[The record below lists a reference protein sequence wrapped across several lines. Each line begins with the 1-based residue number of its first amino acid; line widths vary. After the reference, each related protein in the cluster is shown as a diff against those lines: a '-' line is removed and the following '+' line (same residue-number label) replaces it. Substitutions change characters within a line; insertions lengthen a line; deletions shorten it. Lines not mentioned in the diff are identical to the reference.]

1 LRPSTLLLRIGATG
15 LLVAAGLAGPTV
27 AQAPAGAPAGPPP
40 EARSYPTPTNLKVL
54 PKDTTGRQVHEIMR
68 EWERSLG
75 IQCGSCHAEDAENL
89 GPDGRP
95 LLNFAADSKPM
106 KAVARAMYAMTEQI
120 NQSYLAKIDG
130 SGVPLA
136 CGTCHRGHL
145 EPEPFVMPQE
155 GQQPAAPQPPDV
167 EKPLSE

>member
-1 LRPSTLLLRIGATG
+1 MVSLTG
-15 LLVAAGLAGPTV
+15 STV

-40 EARSYPTPTNLKVL
+40 DARGYPPPTNLKVL
-54 PKDTTGRQVHEIMR
+54 PKETTGRQVHEIMR

-75 IQCGSCHAEDAENL
+75 IQCGSCHAEDPDNL

-106 KAVARAMYAMTEQI
+106 KSVARAMYAMTDQI

-130 SGVPLA
+130 SGVPLT

-145 EPEPFVMPQE
+145 EPEPFLTPRE
-155 GQQPAAPQPPDV
+155 GQEAAPPRPPDA
-167 EKPLSE
+167 EKPLPE